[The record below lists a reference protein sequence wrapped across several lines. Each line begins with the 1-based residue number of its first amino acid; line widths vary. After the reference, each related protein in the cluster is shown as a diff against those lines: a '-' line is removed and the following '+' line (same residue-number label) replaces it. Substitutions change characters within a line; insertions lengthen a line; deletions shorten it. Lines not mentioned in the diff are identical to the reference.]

1 MELYTWIDASYATP
15 PDMRGQTGE
24 GAMSMGWGMMHC
36 KSGKQKLNTKSSTE
50 SELVG
55 TSEYV
60 PYNIHAVMFLA
71 VQGYLMRK
79 NVLYQDNQSSIRME
93 KNGRNSCTGNSR
105 HINIRYFFVKDRV
118 DKGELIIEYCPTEKM
133 LADFFT
139 KPLQGRQF
147 KLMRDIIMGHKPISI
162 LLPTIK
168 ERVEKVSNYGAT
180 IGSDVS
186 PNRLNKND
194 RLSKKSYKQA
204 LLDGN

>member
-168 ERVEKVSNYGAT
+168 ERVEKLSNSCAT
-180 IGSDVS
+180 NFNDV
-186 PNRLNKND
+186 LHEDTND
-194 RLSKKSYKQA
+194 RFSQKNKTYREA
-204 LLDGN
+204 LLNGK